1 MKKINLYIKE
11 WIKKYPIE
19 GFFLLAIAICFGT
32 LFPAIYIVPHDTT
45 LGQILAFYLGRIGA
59 YSPVLAG
66 ILITQIIQSELHK
79 FYIRQRIKILLP
91 TWFIAIVIQ
100 VAELNLTA
108 PHEIPMIGLIILALP
123 ISLLPAWVISSAFSR
138 TDGVR
143 NWLETLV
150 KPKGNI
156 VYYLIAFLTFP
167 FIHVFGNAITNF
179 INSRTL
185 FPDISQVISL
195 VYTIFITFL
204 SVLFFSGGINE
215 EAGWRGF
222 AQKRLQEKY
231 SPIVSIFVLWF
242 LMVIWHIPNDLMQYQ
257 NGGYLM
263 VRVAIYPVITI
274 LFSWIYNRTN
284 GSILPV
290 AIFHASMNSMNPLM
304 GIFPITTAGNI
315 MLIGLAII
323 VLVSDRMWQKLPKNH
338 PAVYQ

>member
-1 MKKINLYIKE
+1 MYIKE
-11 WIKKYPIE
+11 WIKRYPVE
-19 GFFLLAIAICFGT
+19 AFFLLAIAICFGT

-45 LGQILAFYLGRIGA
+45 LGQILGYYLGKIGV
-59 YSPVLAG
+59 YSPVLSG
-66 ILITQIIQSELHK
+66 ILITQIIQYERHQVSFNH
-79 FYIRQRIKILLP
+79 RIKVLLP
-91 TWFIAIVIQ
+91 AWFIAIVIQ

-123 ISLLPAWVISSAFSR
+123 VSLLPAWVISSAFSW
-138 TDGVR
+138 TGGVR
-143 NWLETLV
+143 SWLETLV

-156 VYYLIAFLTFP
+156 VYYLIALLTFP

-222 AQKRLQEKY
+222 AQKRLQAKY
-231 SPIVSIFVLWF
+231 SPIISIFILWF
-242 LMVIWHIPNDLMQYQ
+242 LMVIWHIPNDLLQYQ

-263 VRVAIYPVITI
+263 VRIAIYPVITI

-290 AIFHASMNSMNPLM
+290 AIFHASMNSMNPVM

-323 VLVSDRMWQKLPKNH
+323 VFVSDRMWQKLPKNH
-338 PAVYQ
+338 PAVYH